1 VGRRALRAAPLL
13 AALLLFLTATAEAAP
28 VELTVRIEGAAKT
41 LFEGPILSDGH
52 DVRASSDSKDRHCD
66 GTNGGANPGPGPT
79 PTAAAVDAM
88 GLIGEDFDGRWYP
101 GFDDYLVERW
111 GPDAQDPEASAY
123 WGLLVNGMLTPVG
136 GCQWQDAPGDEVLW
150 AYDAFTG
157 RSFLRLSA
165 ATAAVE
171 VGQPL
176 EVSVQSYS
184 GGEGGEPEVEP
195 AAGVAVA
202 PVVTEPGSGFQTV
215 EVGSPESVVTAADG
229 TASLSFDSPG
239 WQRLKAQEDGGY
251 VRSNRLDVCVEP
263 AGGRGCGP
271 PPADARLR
279 VPDRYLAPP
288 EQEPQPSDSGS
299 SPPAVVASSAPSL
312 RLGRL
317 VLDRHA
323 GTAKLTA
330 FVSEPGRLR
339 LSGAGVRTFAV
350 EASAAGRVALLVRP
364 ARQATR
370 SLRRTGRFAASAR
383 VAFVARGETLV
394 ARRPIVLRLRGAPA
408 R

>member
-1 VGRRALRAAPLL
+1 MRAAPLL

-28 VELTVRIEGAAKT
+28 VELTVRIEGATKT

-52 DVRASSDSKDRHCD
+52 DVRASSDSQARHCD

-111 GPDAQDPEASAY
+111 GPDTQEPEASAY
-123 WGLLVNGMLTPVG
+123 WGLLVNGMLSPVG
-136 GCQWQDAPGDEVLW
+136 GCQWQDAPGDKVLW

-157 RSFLRLSA
+157 RSLLRLSA

-184 GGEGGEPEVEP
+184 GGEGEEPEVEP
-195 AAGVAVA
+195 AAGVTVA

-239 WQRLKAQEDGGY
+239 WKRLKAQEDSGY

-263 AGGRGCGP
+263 AGGGCGP
-271 PPADARLR
+271 LSEDARLR
-279 VPDRYLAPP
+279 VPDRYLAPLD
-288 EQEPQPSDSGS
+288 QGPSPPDSGS
-299 SPPAVVASSAPSL
+299 SPPAAIAPSAPSL

-317 VLDRHA
+317 VLDRRA
-323 GTAKLTA
+323 GTARLTA
-330 FVSEPGRLR
+330 FVSAPGQLR

-350 EASAAGRVALLVRP
+350 EASDAGRVTLLVRP

-383 VAFVARGETLV
+383 VAFVAGGETLA
-394 ARRPIVLRLRGAPA
+394 ARRPIVLRLRGVPA

>member
-28 VELTVRIEGAAKT
+28 VELTVRIEGATKT

-52 DVRASSDSKDRHCD
+52 DVRASSDNQDRHCD
-66 GTNGGANPGPGPT
+66 GTNGGAHPSPGPT

-136 GCQWQDAPGDEVLW
+136 GCQWQDVPGDEVLW

-176 EVSVQSYS
+176 EVFVQSYS
-184 GGEGGEPEVEP
+184 GGEGEEPEFEP
-195 AAGVAVA
+195 AAGV
-202 PVVTEPGSGFQTV
+202 PVITEPGSGFQTV
-215 EVGSPESVVTAADG
+215 EVGSPTAVATAGDG

-239 WQRLKAQEDGGY
+239 WQRLKAQEDSGY

-263 AGGRGCGP
+263 MGGGGCGP
-271 PPADARLR
+271 LPADARLR

-288 EQEPQPSDSGS
+288 EQGPPPPDSGS
-299 SPPAVVASSAPSL
+299 SQPDAVASSAPSL

-317 VLDRHA
+317 VLDRRA

-330 FVSEPGRLR
+330 IVSGPGQLR
-339 LSGAGVRTFAV
+339 LGGRGISRSSVIAK
-350 EASAAGRVALLVRP
+350 AAGKFVLQVRP
-364 ARQATR
+364 ELGAVRK
-370 SLRRTGRFAASAR
+370 LRRTGRLATELR
-383 VAFVARGETLV
+383 VAFSTADGSVDATRKLMLRR
-394 ARRPIVLRLRGAPA
+394 RRPA
-408 R
+408 